1 VLAAG
6 FNENI
11 QQLLPAF
18 LKQYNPNFPFG
29 WATPDS
35 VYGYLQLSFM
45 QRNYVPDVVFID
57 RSGTIRAQH
66 AGTDPFFRNERQNV
80 RAMLDKLLS
89 EPAPKSAAPKKKATP
104 KKK

>member
-1 VLAAG
+1 MLAAG

-11 QQLLPAF
+11 RQLLPEF
-18 LKQYNPNFPFG
+18 LKQYKPSYPFG

-45 QRNYVPDVVFID
+45 QRNYVPNIVFID
-57 RSGTIRAQH
+57 RGGTVRAQH
-66 AGTDPFFRNERQNV
+66 AGTDPFFRNERQNI
-80 RAMLDKLLS
+80 RAMLDKLLT
-89 EPAPKSAAPKKKATP
+89 EPAPKSAAPKKAAP